1 MGLPK
6 DAKDTEKKIF
16 GLHTLTSE
24 LVPNCNR
31 CFAISG
37 AHVKTKERGW
47 FAFCKKSGKLDK
59 IGPYVTFI
67 GALKALALTKGCD
80 SCEFNKYEAK
90 SSFLSTL
97 NEKIEEEM
105 RENFDGN
112 IYSMLTGPVQAF
124 VRNRKYFDI
133 NFKNRFKTGFF
144 KPLLD
149 DCLAT
154 VDSIKPCENE
164 EQFSMKV
171 QALAGMIDRIEES
184 DVRKLI
190 KTKEKQQISGSITI
204 LEQILKENAPNYPR
218 HAVQNLRNL
227 MSLRNKMYPTHATS
241 YEILVILQNFG
252 IARYPLEDWGKG
264 WKKILT
270 LCSNSLGELVSVLH

>member
-6 DAKDTEKKIF
+6 DAMDTGSRIL
-16 GLHTLTSE
+16 GMHTFTSE

-31 CFAISG
+31 CFVISG
-37 AHVKTKERGW
+37 AHFKTKEAGW
-47 FAFCKKSGKLDK
+47 FAFCKKTGKLDQ
-59 IGPYVTFI
+59 IGPYETFNR
-67 GALKALALTKGCD
+67 ALKMLALTRGCD
-80 SCEFNKYEAK
+80 SCGFNEYEAK

-97 NEKIEEEM
+97 NQKIEEEI
-105 RENFDGN
+105 RENFNGDV
-112 IYSMLTGPVQAF
+112 YSMLTGPVEAF

-133 NFKNRFKTGFF
+133 NFKNRFGTGFF

-154 VDSIKPCENE
+154 VDSAKPCENE

-184 DVRKLI
+184 NLKGLI
-190 KTKEKQQISGSITI
+190 KTKEKQQISGSINI
-204 LEQILKENAPNYPR
+204 LEQILKENTPNYPR
-218 HAVQNLRNL
+218 YAVQNLRNL
-227 MSLRNKMYPTHATS
+227 MSLRSKMYPAHATS
-241 YEILVILQNFG
+241 HEILVILQNFG
-252 IARYPLEDWGKG
+252 IAQYPLEDWGKG

-270 LCSNSLGELVSVLH
+270 LCSNSLEKLVSLLQ